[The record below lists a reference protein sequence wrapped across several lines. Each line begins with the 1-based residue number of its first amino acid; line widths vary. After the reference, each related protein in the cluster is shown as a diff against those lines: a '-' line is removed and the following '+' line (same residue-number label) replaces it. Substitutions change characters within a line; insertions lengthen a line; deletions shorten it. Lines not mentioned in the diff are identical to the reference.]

1 MPEFSARP
9 AEMIQCAEQLQ
20 KLQVIL
26 RTFVAEI
33 GFINSSLQELS
44 GIEEDLV
51 RLLKCQHQLK
61 AHSEIIG
68 RMQQTLYNIA
78 QAYRMAEQK
87 AAMIGEDSLA
97 VAPSDQK
104 KNELSEILQTAVAMP
119 VWNTTLEAELLDKY
133 QVGREQMLDTELTRL
148 FRR

>member
-1 MPEFSARP
+1 
-9 AEMIQCAEQLQ
+9 
-20 KLQVIL
+20 
-26 RTFVAEI
+26 
-33 GFINSSLQELS
+33 
-44 GIEEDLV
+44 
-51 RLLKCQHQLK
+51 
-61 AHSEIIG
+61 
-68 RMQQTLYNIA
+68 MQQTLYNIA